1 MESMCSF
8 YLIGGNGVTMTASGG
23 LEEEHGGGHAAEL
36 CTVDVSANRF
46 HVTAPAPALRVM
58 CHA

>member
-8 YLIGGNGVTMTASGG
+8 YLIGGNGVTRTASGG

-36 CTVDVSANRF
+36 CTVDASANRF
-46 HVTAPAPALRVM
+46 HVTALLQL
-58 CHA
+58 